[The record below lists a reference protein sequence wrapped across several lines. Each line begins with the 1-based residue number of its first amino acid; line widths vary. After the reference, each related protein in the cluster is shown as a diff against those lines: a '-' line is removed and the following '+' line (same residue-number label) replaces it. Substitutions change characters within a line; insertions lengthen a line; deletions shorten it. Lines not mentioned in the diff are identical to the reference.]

1 MVLARV
7 KGNVVSTEKHPQY
20 VGYKILVAELV
31 GPDGTPSGK
40 SLLALDGV
48 QAGVG
53 DLVLLVD
60 EGGSARQVLGDPG
73 AVTIRTVVAAIVDR
87 VDVANEE

>member
-7 KGNVVSTEKHPQY
+7 KGNVVSTEKHPHY

-31 GPDGTPSGK
+31 GPDGSPTGR

-60 EGGSARQVLGDPG
+60 EGGSARQGLGDTD
-73 AVTIRTVVAAIVDR
+73 AVTVRTVIAGIVDR
-87 VDVANEE
+87 VDLVNED